1 MFLLRRTIEVRHM
14 HQRRRLLLDRADQM
28 GMAVAQD
35 VDRDAACEIQKTLAA
50 LVDQIA
56 TVAAHGTY
64 VAPGIDGHKRRDRHH
79 VPPERGWIPETQ
91 KGRSEERRV
100 GKECG
105 RTCRFRWSP

>member
-14 HQRRRLLLDRADQM
+14 HQRRRLLLDRAEQM

-35 VDRDAACEIQKTLAA
+35 VDRDADCEIQKTLAA

-64 VAPGIDGHKRRDRHH
+64 VAPGIDGHQ
-79 VPPERGWIPETQ
+79 ERKSFGYGQRVSVRVALGGRISINQ
-91 KGRSEERRV
+91 KI
-100 GKECG
+100 KKD
-105 RTCRFRWSP
+105 

>member
-56 TVAAHGTY
+56 PVAAPGTY
-64 VAPGIDGHKRRDRHH
+64 VAPGIDRHKRRDRHH
-79 VPPERGWIPETQ
+79 SPPER
-91 KGRSEERRV
+91 RSDEPSV
-100 GKECG
+100 GTEG
-105 RTCRFRWSP
+105 ASTCRTRWSTLI